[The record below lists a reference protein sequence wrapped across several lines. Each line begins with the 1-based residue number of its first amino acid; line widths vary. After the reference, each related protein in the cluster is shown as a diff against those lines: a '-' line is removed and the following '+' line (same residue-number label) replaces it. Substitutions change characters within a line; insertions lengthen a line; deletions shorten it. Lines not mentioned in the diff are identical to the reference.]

1 MSRRRGA
8 SRGEDRARLI
18 GAAAACYG
26 RGGRRAMTLSQVC
39 AQADASVGTVYHHF
53 PGGLRDI
60 EDALYLDTLRGYQ
73 QGLLTELR
81 RHRSA
86 AAGVK
91 SAVTYHLDWVASN
104 MALAHYLLS
113 FSGSWLSSEHVAQ
126 LELMNSEF
134 ARAAEEWRE
143 PHVSAG
149 RIRRLPSMLYG
160 SLVLGAAQ
168 QYGGEMIAKAD
179 VEDVAGAIR
188 QAAPALAE
196 AAWLAVKGADG

>member
-73 QGLLTELR
+73 QGLLSELR

-86 AAGVK
+86 HAGVK
-91 SAVTYHLDWVASN
+91 STVIYHLDWVA
-104 MALAHYLLS
+104 
-113 FSGSWLSSEHVAQ
+113 G
-126 LELMNSEF
+126 
-134 ARAAEEWRE
+134 
-143 PHVSAG
+143 
-149 RIRRLPSMLYG
+149 
-160 SLVLGAAQ
+160 
-168 QYGGEMIAKAD
+168 
-179 VEDVAGAIR
+179 
-188 QAAPALAE
+188 
-196 AAWLAVKGADG
+196 

>member
-26 RGGRRAMTLSQVC
+26 RGGRGAMTLSQVC

-73 QGLLTELR
+73 QGLLAELR

-86 AAGVK
+86 VAGVK
-91 SAVTYHLDWVASN
+91 SVVTYHLDWVASN
-104 MALAHYLLS
+104 TALAQYLLS

-126 LELMNSEF
+126 LELMNLEF
-134 ARAAEEWRE
+134 ARAAEDWRE
-143 PHVSAG
+143 PHVAAG
-149 RIRRLPSMLYG
+149 RIRRLSSMLYG
-160 SLVLGAAQ
+160 SLVLGPAQ
-168 QYGGEMIAKAD
+168 QYGGEMMAKAD
-179 VEDVAGAIR
+179 IEDVAAAIR
-188 QAAPALAE
+188 EAAPALAE
-196 AAWLAVKGADG
+196 AAWAAVKGKDG

>member
-8 SRGEDRARLI
+8 SRGEGRARLI

-26 RGGRRAMTLSQVC
+26 RGGRRAMTLSEVC
-39 AQADASVGTVYHHF
+39 AQADASVGAVYHHF

-60 EDALYLDTLRGYQ
+60 EDALYLDTLAGYQ
-73 QGLLTELR
+73 QGLLSELR

-86 AAGVK
+86 AAGVR
-91 SAVTYHLDWVASN
+91 SIVTYHLDWVAGN
-104 MALAHYLLS
+104 MSLAQYLLS

-126 LELMNSEF
+126 LELMNAEF

-143 PHVSAG
+143 SHISAG

-160 SLVLGAAQ
+160 SLVLGPAQ
-168 QYGGEMIAKAD
+168 QYAGEMMAKAD

-188 QAAPALAE
+188 QAAPDLAA